1 MGRQEG
7 VPYFDAGLVSLD
19 NQIFTVFLTNNSRPR
34 PLAIELSLAR
44 VPSDSASYGSC
55 LRATAITALGAAL
68 CFLLNPAVSSV
79 RPSPAAKPG

>member
-7 VPYFDAGLVSLD
+7 VPYFDAGLVSLV

-34 PLAIELSLAR
+34 PLAIKLSLAR
-44 VPSDSASYGSC
+44 VPSDSASYGPC
-55 LRATAITALGAAL
+55 LRATAIIAVGAAL